1 MLLRADNLR
10 FRYTRRNRS
19 EPTRSASSA
28 AFRDLVIDD
37 VSMSVPRGA
46 LIGLLGPN
54 GSGKTTLLK
63 LLSGAIQPTSGTV
76 SLDDRPLTAFSR
88 RQLAQRIAV
97 VPQNTQLAFDYTALE
112 IVLMGRYPWMHAL
125 EVEGPDDLAAA
136 MEALA
141 ATGTHHLAS
150 RPYPT
155 LSGGEQQRVIVAS
168 VLAQLDTRARDTPGR
183 RELPAGTTGSEEP
196 SALLFLDEP
205 TASLDLKYQ
214 IEIAQLVRRLHD
226 VRGITVLLSTHD
238 LRLVSHLCDWTI
250 LLSQG
255 RILAEGPPAETL
267 VPELVGA
274 LYDIGS
280 EVAAPLLA

>member
-1 MLLRADNLR
+1 MR
-10 FRYTRRNRS
+10 
-19 EPTRSASSA
+19 
-28 AFRDLVIDD
+28 
-37 VSMSVPRGA
+37 VPRGA

-63 LLSGAIQPTSGTV
+63 LLSGAIQPISGTV
-76 SLDDRPLTAFSR
+76 SLEGRSLSTFSR
-88 RQLAQRIAV
+88 RQLAQRIAI

-136 MEALA
+136 MDALA
-141 ATGTHHLAS
+141 ATGTRHLAS

-168 VLAQLDTRARDTPGR
+168 VLAQLDTRTRSSASRSNGPGG
-183 RELPAGTTGSEEP
+183 PVHSDDP

-238 LRLVSHLCDWTI
+238 LRLVSRLCDWTI

-255 RILAEGPPAETL
+255 RILAEGTPTETL
-267 VPELVGA
+267 VPELVGT
-274 LYDIGS
+274 LYDIDS
-280 EVAAPLLA
+280 DVAAPLLA